1 MQQKRFRTLDGTFEI
16 KKSAILAVIKFTET
30 RPVMKP
36 HPDVKLAAKGDMVES
51 GQVMKRHRIKI
62 ITASIPVDFSTDHS
76 REFELFLKH
85 EWPEGEAWVAD
96 PADIPEDAE
105 PAMHLVKGN
114 A

>member
-1 MQQKRFRTLDGTFEI
+1 MQQKRFRTIDGAFEI

-36 HPDVKLAAKGDMVES
+36 HSDVKLAQKGEMIES
-51 GQVMKRHRIKI
+51 GQVMKRRRIKI
-62 ITASIPVDFSTDHS
+62 MISSTPITLSSDHS
-76 REFELFLKH
+76 REFELFLVR
-85 EWPEGEAWVAD
+85 EWPKVEAWVAD

-105 PAMHLVKGN
+105 PAMQLVKAN